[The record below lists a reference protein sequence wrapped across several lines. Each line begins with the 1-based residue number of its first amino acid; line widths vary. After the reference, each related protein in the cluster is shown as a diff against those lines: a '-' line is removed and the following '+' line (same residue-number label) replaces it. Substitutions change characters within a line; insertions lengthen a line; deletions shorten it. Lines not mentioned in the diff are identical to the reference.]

1 MAKNHLWK
9 GSDDFIAQENL
20 QSPESMKEV
29 RTDNAPK
36 PIGPY
41 SQALVH
47 DELIFI
53 SGQIPINPA
62 SGTIEG
68 KTIEEQVDQVMKN
81 LSAILAEAG
90 SDLSHV
96 LRCTVFL
103 ADLTEFDGYNKVYG
117 TYFKAGPPTRTT
129 VQAAKLPR
137 GAKVEIDAIAVKA

>member
-1 MAKNHLWK
+1 
-9 GSDDFIAQENL
+9 
-20 QSPESMKEV
+20 MKEI

-47 DELIFI
+47 NDLIFV
-53 SGQIPINPA
+53 SGQIPINPG

-103 ADLTEFDGYNKVYG
+103 ADLAEFDGYNKVYG
-117 TYFKAGPPTRTT
+117 SYFKAMPPTRTT
-129 VQAAKLPR
+129 VQVAKLPR
-137 GAKVEIDAIAVKA
+137 GAKVEIDVIAIKS